1 MKSIEIKFNE
11 ALAAL
16 DKAGKRAKF
25 EEKKKAG
32 SPIEVQLNCAEA
44 ILKESRII
52 PKHNGADDNFVE
64 GSPFNNE
71 HSFSEGYVAEA
82 DNKDVFGEGD
92 RILMESMNYPPH
104 HPLAGQRITEAD
116 KRKLTG
122 GLPAEVAKLSE
133 AKQRTYKEA
142 RMFGISEADAFR
154 LTNII

>member
-1 MKSIEIKFNE
+1 MKSIEVKFNE

-25 EEKKKAG
+25 NEKKKAG

-82 DNKDVFGEGD
+82 DSTRKDIFAEGD
-92 RILMESMNYPPH
+92 RVLMESLT
-104 HPLAGQRITEAD
+104 HPITKQRITEAD

-122 GLPAEVAKLSE
+122 GLPAEVAALSE
-133 AKQRTYKEA
+133 AKQRTYREA